1 MSTIKVTNVHDTSNN
16 VSLVTDNAGIKT
28 DKFTGNST
36 AGSISVVGEGN
47 STTTNLQQG
56 LCKAWNKTTANG
68 NVVDNL
74 HFGTA
79 GLTPA
84 FAWVTL
90 DDDGTFATSERIF
103 GVGSAVTSTAYN
115 MTVVQDTSTNGTR
128 IFAELDGVYKV
139 TNLAT
144 LQGGFGNATMKIKV
158 DGSDVFSQ
166 IKFIHS
172 SVDPVDRNTI
182 YVGSVSSGSYITAT
196 VTGDGS
202 DNTSY
207 EVGSVLLV
215 ERLK

>member
-1 MSTIKVTNVHDTSNN
+1 MDRNLFT
-16 VSLVTDNAGIKT
+16 TDNQIDFDIDGSTAVTLIKT
-28 DKFTGNST
+28 SDS
-36 AGSISVVGEGN
+36 GSIAVSGSVKIQPQTFVPSVSE
-47 STTTNLQQG
+47 SKLY
-56 LCKAWNKTTANG
+56 NKTTANG